1 MNNLGNWIRKS
12 AFAVAAISAVSLA
25 GFGPGNMNIAE
36 AAVQQTKIPV
46 LVMGEDSDPASVK
59 RSSDIFKRVLAGLK
73 ESMSRYGFRM
83 MDEEFMA
90 VELGWRITERRPK
103 TELIEAAKLANSA
116 SKANTR
122 SRAMV
127 LFRVHATLKNLNF
140 TNKVTTRIDGEIYD
154 INNNNFLGTFE
165 LNPQAYPAP
174 ADCDSICISEV
185 VGAKA
190 RVIAEDL
197 GNILAKKL
205 DYLHGDQTV
214 GNTTSVGSN
223 AGNGSVPSYA
233 ESNIPNNYTVNLK
246 YFDTR
251 ESLSIIGV
259 MADEFPGYKS
269 HELLSKGS
277 VNRSYEYVSIAK
289 STKLEEW
296 LSILLIDMGY
306 DIDRHI
312 EIIIQGND
320 ILVTKLNATP
330 ERARSEDETKRFN

>member
-1 MNNLGNWIRKS
+1 MKQLSKWVKTS
-12 AFAVAAISAVSLA
+12 VVAAMAVGAVGITGLS
-25 GFGPGNMNIAE
+25 NQAE

-46 LVMGEDSDPASVK
+46 LVMGEDSDPTTVK
-59 RSSDIFKRVLAGLK
+59 RSSDIFKRVMAGLK
-73 ESMSRYGFRM
+73 DSMSRYGFRM

-90 VELGWRITERRPK
+90 VELGWKITERRPK
-103 TELIEAAKLANSA
+103 TELIEAAKLANAA

-127 LFRVHATLKNLNF
+127 LFRVHATLKKLSF
-140 TNKVTTRIDGEIYD
+140 SNKVTTRIDGEIYD
-154 INNNNFLGTFE
+154 VNNNNFLGTFE
-165 LNPQAYPAP
+165 LSPQAYPAP

-197 GNILAKKL
+197 GNVLAKKL
-205 DYLHGDQTV
+205 DYLHTDGSAS
-214 GNTTSVGSN
+214 GSSVSGGSS
-223 AGNGSVPSYA
+223 GNGSIPSYA
-233 ESNIPNNYTVNLK
+233 ESNIPNAYTINLK

-251 ESLSIIGV
+251 EALSIIGV
-259 MADEFPGYKS
+259 MSDEFPGYKG

-277 VNRSYEYVSIAK
+277 VNRSYEYMTIAK
-289 STKLEEW
+289 SSKLEEW
-296 LSILLIDMGY
+296 ITILLIDMGF

-312 EIIIQGND
+312 EIMIQGNE
-320 ILVTKLNATP
+320 ITVNKLNATP